1 MLRKILDS
9 PWLYFCL
16 AALILIVAVVSQF
29 RVHLPSRPIGSVADL
44 DRLRERDDVNVVFF
58 LIDTLRA
65 DRLSCYGH
73 ERETTPVIDFLAKTG
88 VRFAHVQSQSSW
100 TKVSMASLWTGFYPR
115 RTGIQRFQDALAPE
129 ATLPAEIFK
138 AAGFRTAGI
147 FRNGW
152 LANNFGF
159 AQGYDLYVQPRPSA
173 TPAKFE
179 RKSPSAPALEGTD
192 WDATESAV
200 EFISSHEHERFFLY
214 VHYMDIHQYLYDVDS
229 AKFGNGIKEAYDN
242 ALHWTDR
249 NVSAVLGEIEG
260 SGLFDR
266 TVVVIASDHGEAFY
280 EHGLEGHARNL
291 YREVTEIPL
300 IVVLPFRLEPGIVVE
315 TPVQNVDVWPTV
327 LELLGL
333 PALPNADGR
342 SLVPLLHAAANGSD
356 VPEDLAQ
363 RPSFAELD
371 QSWGQTKHPPKP
383 IVAIVNGRHRMIQ
396 HLNNGEVELYDH
408 QVDPLEQTN
417 LAESQSEA
425 VEDLKGKVAVYLE
438 KQASWEVPKIELDE
452 MRKAQLQALGY
463 LDPK

>member
-1 MLRKILDS
+1 VLRKILDS
-9 PWLYFCL
+9 PWLYFGL
-16 AALILIVAVVSQF
+16 AALVLVVAVASQF
-29 RVHLPSRPIGSVADL
+29 KLALPSRPVGSVADL
-44 DRLRERDDVNVVFF
+44 DLLRERSDVNVVFF

-65 DRLSCYGH
+65 DHLSCYGS
-73 ERETTPVIDFLAKTG
+73 ERETTPTIDFLAKTG

-100 TKVSMASLWTGFYPR
+100 TKVSMASLWTGSYPR
-115 RTGIQRFQDALAPE
+115 RTGIQRFPDALPPE

-152 LANNFGF
+152 LSANFGF
-159 AQGYDLYVQPRPSA
+159 DQGYDLYVLPRPSA
-173 TPAKFE
+173 TPAKFQ
-179 RKSPSAPALEGTD
+179 RKSPSAHALQGTD

-200 EFISSHEHERFFLY
+200 EFIRSHKHERFFLY
-214 VHYMDIHQYLYDVDS
+214 VHYMDVHQYLADIES
-229 AKFGNGIKEAYDN
+229 AKFGNGIKDAYDN

-266 TVVVIASDHGEAFY
+266 TLVVIASDHGESFY
-280 EHGLEGHARNL
+280 EHGMEGHARNL
-291 YREVTEIPL
+291 YREVTETPFI
-300 IVVLPFRLEPGIVVE
+300 IVLPFRLEPGIVVE

-327 LELLGL
+327 LDLLGL
-333 PALPNADGR
+333 PGLPDPDGR
-342 SLVPLLHAAANGSD
+342 SLVPLLHAAANGAA
-356 VPEDLAQ
+356 VPEDLAR

-371 QSWGQTKHPPKP
+371 QTWGQTKLPPKP

-396 HLNNGEVELYDH
+396 HLTTEEVELYDH

-417 LAESQSEA
+417 LAEGEPEV
-425 VEDLKGKVAVYLE
+425 VEDLKREVSSYLE
-438 KQASWEVPKIELDE
+438 KRAAWETPKIELDE

>member
-1 MLRKILDS
+1 LLRKILDS
-9 PWLYFCL
+9 PWLYFGL
-16 AALILIVAVVSQF
+16 AALILVVAVLSQF
-29 RVHLPSRPIGSVADL
+29 RLALPSRPVGSVADL
-44 DRLRERDDVNVVFF
+44 DRLRERDDVNVVFI

-65 DRLSCYGH
+65 DHLSCYGS
-73 ERETTPVIDFLAKTG
+73 ERETTPVIDFLAKAG
-88 VRFAHVQSQSSW
+88 VRFAHVQAQSSW
-100 TKVSMASLWTGFYPR
+100 TKVSMASLWTGAYPR
-115 RTGIQRFQDALAPE
+115 RTGVQRFPDALAPE

-179 RKSPSAPALEGTD
+179 RKSPSAHALQGTD

-200 EFISSHEHERFFLY
+200 EFIRSHKHERFFLY
-214 VHYMDIHQYLYDVDS
+214 VHYMDVHQYLYDIDS
-229 AKFGNGIKEAYDN
+229 AKFGNGIRDAYDN

-249 NVSAVLGEIEG
+249 NVSALLGEIE
-260 SGLFDR
+260 SSDLFDR
-266 TVVVIASDHGEAFY
+266 TLVVIAADHGESFY
-280 EHGLEGHARNL
+280 EHGMEGHARNL
-291 YREVTEIPL
+291 YREVTETPFIL
-300 IVVLPFRLEPGIVVE
+300 VLPFRLEPGLVVE

-327 LELLGL
+327 LDLVGL
-333 PALPNADGR
+333 PGLPDADGR
-342 SLVPLLHAAANGSD
+342 SLVPLLHAAANGAP
-356 VPEDLAQ
+356 VPEDLAR

-371 QSWGQTKHPPKP
+371 QTWGQQKLPPKP
-383 IVAIVNGRHRMIQ
+383 IVAIVNGHHRMIQ
-396 HLNNGEVELYDH
+396 HLNNGSVEFYDH

-417 LAESQSEA
+417 LAASRPEA
-425 VEDLKGKVAVYLE
+425 VEELKREIATYVE
-438 KQASWEVPKIELDE
+438 KQAAWDTPKVELDE

>member
-1 MLRKILDS
+1 M
-9 PWLYFCL
+9 
-16 AALILIVAVVSQF
+16 
-29 RVHLPSRPIGSVADL
+29 
-44 DRLRERDDVNVVFF
+44 DV
-58 LIDTLRA
+58 
-65 DRLSCYGH
+65 
-73 ERETTPVIDFLAKTG
+73 
-88 VRFAHVQSQSSW
+88 
-100 TKVSMASLWTGFYPR
+100 
-115 RTGIQRFQDALAPE
+115 
-129 ATLPAEIFK
+129 
-138 AAGFRTAGI
+138 
-147 FRNGW
+147 
-152 LANNFGF
+152 
-159 AQGYDLYVQPRPSA
+159 
-173 TPAKFE
+173 
-179 RKSPSAPALEGTD
+179 
-192 WDATESAV
+192 
-200 EFISSHEHERFFLY
+200 
-214 VHYMDIHQYLYDVDS
+214 HQYLYDIDS
-229 AKFGNGIKEAYDN
+229 AKFGNGIQEAYDN

-315 TPVQNVDVWPTV
+315 TLVQNVDVWPTV

-356 VPEDLAQ
+356 APGDLEQ

-425 VEDLKGKVAVYLE
+425 VEDLEGKVAVYLE
-438 KQASWEVPKIELDE
+438 KKASWEVPKIELDE

>member
-1 MLRKILDS
+1 VLRKILDS

-200 EFISSHEHERFFLY
+200 EFISSHKHERFFLY